1 MILVQGEGQCIGG
14 AQSCTLLTLKAG
26 DAVSLV
32 TGNPERTF
40 RLNVT
45 SIKWVEVDPPKPQK
59 ASSSSRK
66 PYLNVA
72 QSFSK

>member
-1 MILVQGEGQCIGG
+1 MVLVQGEGQCIGG
-14 AQSCTLLTLKAG
+14 AQNCGLLSLKVG

-32 TGNPERTF
+32 TANPERTF

-45 SIKWVEVDPPKPQK
+45 KIKWVEVDPPKPQK
-59 ASSSSRK
+59 ASKSSRK
-66 PYLNVA
+66 PFLDVS